1 MQEDL
6 ATSQQQ
12 RHAMTRY
19 STGSET
25 SNMATAV
32 GNALPITLLLKLDA
46 VASTLGILRMHI
58 ECMGAA

>member
-12 RHAMTRY
+12 RRAMTRY
-19 STGSET
+19 GTGSET